1 MDRKNLEHL
10 NGVNNTSGLAFS
22 YTGLRA
28 LQRLWLG
35 KSEFASCVAT
45 VDQAGNMGHSWSQ
58 SDILRRS
65 ATVFSNYLQTLS
77 SDWPTDRGLW
87 ESLLPVT
94 TGKVSATGGIR
105 GRVDWNRTLKAGW
118 PPKRMISQAKHR
130 NLDPVVTASAKWAVT
145 QLRLADKKLTSILQS
160 ARAEETG
167 RWVQCMEILEDLLR
181 DIEPAN
187 SRSVAGTADWPLK
200 SLLKAGRVASYFL
213 HDDPEFLAFSLLTP
227 NGPVESLFQLS
238 VMGEIFLLAERFH
251 LRFESLRPLSW
262 SGKGPIMTLRGR
274 SADVQ
279 IWLECGDLWENYQA
293 IDVHRELGQAVQQT
307 TGDAFLGGSSRPDI
321 VITQGATRCVIIE
334 CKFPSTTLNPSY
346 VLSGV
351 PQVNMYR
358 YQIGS
363 IFRHV
368 DGFVV
373 GPSEMIQSAHFHYDD
388 RGKLGVCSVGS
399 LMTELG
405 LWFGEL

>member
-1 MDRKNLEHL
+1 MDQKNFEHL

-45 VDQAGNMGHSWSQ
+45 INQTGNTDHSWSQ

-77 SDWPTDRGLW
+77 SDWPTDRELW

-94 TGKVSATGGIR
+94 TEKVSETGGIR

-118 PPKRMISQAKHR
+118 PPKRIISQAKHR

-145 QLRLADKKLTSILQS
+145 QLRLADNKLTSILQN
-160 ARAEETG
+160 ARTEESG
-167 RWVQCMEILEDLLR
+167 RWIQCLEILEDWLR
-181 DIEPAN
+181 DIEPVN
-187 SRSVAGTADWPLK
+187 SRSVASAADWPLK
-200 SLLKAGRVASYFL
+200 SLLEAGSVASYFL

-238 VMGEIFLLAERFH
+238 VMGEILLLAERFH
-251 LRFESLRPLSW
+251 LRIESLRPLSW

-279 IWLECGDLWENYQA
+279 IWLECGDLWDSYEA
-293 IDVHRELGQAVQQT
+293 IDVHKELGQAFQQT
-307 TGDAFLGGSSRPDI
+307 TGDAFLVGSSRPDI

-358 YQIGS
+358 YQVGAT
-363 IFRHV
+363 FLNV
-368 DGFVV
+368 DGFVI
-373 GPSEMIQSAHFHYDD
+373 GPSEMIQRSHFHYDD
-388 RGKLGVCSVGS
+388 RGKLGVCSPIG
-399 LMTELG
+399 LMSELD
-405 LWFGEL
+405 LWFREL